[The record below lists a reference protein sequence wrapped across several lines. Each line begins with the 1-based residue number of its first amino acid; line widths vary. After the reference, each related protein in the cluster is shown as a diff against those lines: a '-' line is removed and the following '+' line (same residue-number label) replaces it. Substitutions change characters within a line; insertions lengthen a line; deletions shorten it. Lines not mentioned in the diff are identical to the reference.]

1 LKEREMKRVTL
12 QDIAD
17 ELGISRNTVS
27 KAINNSDGIAASTRD
42 KILQKAVEMGYK
54 QFSYVNSILG
64 SDAAASAPASQ
75 QYQGEIA
82 LLTAAFLTQSH
93 FASTML
99 DKFQREISQAGF
111 TMNTHRITKENLS
124 TMTLPYTFRKDLV
137 KGVICIEMFD
147 YEYGRM
153 ICELDVP
160 VLFVDG
166 PVKRDGSYL
175 PADHLFMD
183 NTTEITRFVNDMLR
197 QGKKRIGFIGDYN
210 HCQSFYERYT
220 AFRCAM
226 LMAGVPVDERF
237 CICRNQLDA
246 EDVEALANL
255 EQLPDVFL
263 CANDFVA
270 GDVIRALYSIGKN
283 VPEDVRILGFD
294 DAPESRISRPA
305 LSTVHIHTQV
315 MAFSAVQLLINRMK
329 EPSLD
334 FRIVHTQTDL
344 ILRESTVF

>member
-1 LKEREMKRVTL
+1 MKRVTL

-111 TMNTHRITKENLS
+111 TMNTHRITKENLR
-124 TMTLPYTFRKDLV
+124 TMTFPYTFRKDLV

-147 YEYGRM
+147 YEYGKM

-183 NTTEITRFVNDMLR
+183 NTTEITRFVNDMLAA
-197 QGKKRIGFIGDYN
+197 GKKRIGFIGNYN
-210 HCQSFYERYT
+210 HCQSFYERYA
-220 AFRCAM
+220 AFRMAM
-226 LMAGVPVDERF
+226 LMADVPVDVSKRSSSRSQGWKN
-237 CICRNQLDA
+237 CRMCSSAPTISWQ
-246 EDVEALANL
+246 
-255 EQLPDVFL
+255 
-263 CANDFVA
+263 
-270 GDVIRALYSIGKN
+270 VI
-283 VPEDVRILGFD
+283 
-294 DAPESRISRPA
+294 
-305 LSTVHIHTQV
+305 
-315 MAFSAVQLLINRMK
+315 
-329 EPSLD
+329 
-334 FRIVHTQTDL
+334 
-344 ILRESTVF
+344 

>member
-1 LKEREMKRVTL
+1 MKRVTL

-64 SDAAASAPASQ
+64 SDAAASTPASQ

-111 TMNTHRITKENLS
+111 TMNTHRITKENLR

-137 KGVICIEMFD
+137 KAVICIEMFN
-147 YEYGRM
+147 YEYGKM

-183 NTTEITRFVNDMLR
+183 NTTEITRFVNDMLAA
-197 QGKKRIGFIGDYN
+197 GKKRIGFIGNYN
-210 HCQSFYERYT
+210 HCQSFYERYA
-220 AFRCAM
+220 AFRMAM
-226 LMAGVPVDERF
+226 LMADVPVDERF
-237 CICRNQLDA
+237 VYCTNRVDEIIESIA
-246 EDVEALANL
+246 GL
-255 EQLPDVFL
+255 EELPDVFI
-263 CANDFVA
+263 CANDFLA
-270 GDVIRALYSIGKN
+270 GDLIRNLFSIGKS
-283 VPEDVRILGFD
+283 VPEDVLVLGFD
-294 DAPESRISRPA
+294 NSPESRIYRPA
-305 LSTVHIHTQV
+305 LSTVHVHTQV
-315 MAFSAVQLLINRMK
+315 MAISAMQLLISRRH

-334 FRIVHTQTDL
+334 FRTVHTETEL
-344 ILRESTVF
+344 IYRESTRLE

>member
-1 LKEREMKRVTL
+1 MKRVTL

-111 TMNTHRITKENLS
+111 TMNTHRITKENLR
-124 TMTLPYTFRKDLV
+124 TMTFPYTFRKDLV

-147 YEYGRM
+147 YEYGKM

-183 NTTEITRFVNDMLR
+183 NTTEITRFVNDMLAA
-197 QGKKRIGFIGDYN
+197 GKKRIGFIGNYN
-210 HCQSFYERYT
+210 HCQSFYERYA
-220 AFRCAM
+220 AFRMAM
-226 LMAGVPVDERF
+226 LMADVPVDGRYVF
-237 CICRNQLDA
+237 CNNHVGEIIESIA
-246 EDVEALANL
+246 GL
-255 EQLPDVFL
+255 EQLPDVFI
-263 CANDFVA
+263 CANDFIA
-270 GDVIRALYSIGKN
+270 GDLIRNLFSIGKS
-283 VPEDVRILGFD
+283 VPDDVLVLGFD
-294 DAPESRISRPA
+294 NSPESRIFRPA
-305 LSTVHIHTQV
+305 LSTIHIHTQV
-315 MAFSAVQLLINRMK
+315 MAFAAMQLLISRRR

-334 FRIVHTQTDL
+334 ARIVHTETEL
-344 ILRESTVF
+344 IYRDSTRLD

>member
-1 LKEREMKRVTL
+1 MKKVTL

-64 SDAAASAPASQ
+64 ADEVISTPASQ

-124 TMTLPYTFRKDLV
+124 TMTFPYTFRKDLV
-137 KGVICIEMFD
+137 KAVICIEMFD
-147 YEYGRM
+147 YDYGRM

-166 PVKRDGSYL
+166 PVKRNGYSL
-175 PADHLFMD
+175 PADQLYMD
-183 NTTEITRFVNDMLR
+183 NTTEITRFVNDMLAA
-197 QGKKRIGFIGDYN
+197 GKKRIGFVGNYN
-210 HCQSFYERYT
+210 HCQSFYERYA
-220 AFRCAM
+220 AFRMAM
-226 LMAGVPVDERF
+226 LMAGVPVDERYVF
-237 CICRNQLDA
+237 CNNRVDEFIEAIA
-246 EDVEALANL
+246 EL
-255 EQLPDVFL
+255 EELPDVFI
-263 CANDFVA
+263 CANDFLA
-270 GDVIRALYSIGKN
+270 GDLIRNLYSIGKT
-283 VPEDVRILGFD
+283 VPEDVLVLGFD
-294 DAPESRISRPA
+294 NSPESRIIRPA

-315 MAFSAVQLLINRMK
+315 MAFAAMQLLISRRR

-334 FRIVHTQTDL
+334 SRVVHTETEL
-344 ILRESTVF
+344 IYRDSTRLD

>member
-1 LKEREMKRVTL
+1 MKRVTL

-111 TMNTHRITKENLS
+111 TLNTHRITKENLR
-124 TMTLPYTFRKDLV
+124 TMTLPPTFHKDLV
-137 KGVICIEMFD
+137 KAVICIEMFD
-147 YEYGRM
+147 YDYSRM

-166 PVKRDGSYL
+166 PVKKDGCSL
-175 PADHLFMD
+175 PADQLYMD
-183 NTTEITRFVNDMLR
+183 NTTEITRFVNDMLAA
-197 QGKKRIGFIGDYN
+197 GKKRIGFVGNYN
-210 HCQSFYERYT
+210 HCQSFYERYA
-220 AFRCAM
+220 AFRMAM
-226 LMAGVPVDERF
+226 LMADVPVDDRYVF
-237 CICRNQLDA
+237 CTNH
-246 EDVEALANL
+246 VEEIIESIAGL
-255 EQLPDVFL
+255 EELPDVFI
-263 CANDFVA
+263 CANDFLA
-270 GDVIRALYSIGKN
+270 GDLVRNLFTIGKS
-283 VPEDVRILGFD
+283 VPEDVLVLGFD
-294 DAPESRISRPA
+294 NSPESRIYRPG
-305 LSTVHIHTQV
+305 LSTVHVHTQV
-315 MAFSAVQLLINRMK
+315 MAITAMQLLLSRRH

-334 FRIVHTQTDL
+334 FRTVHTETEL
-344 ILRESTVF
+344 IYRESTRLD